1 MVPVLSLESNPTDF
15 RRWIKNLHATLLPL
29 KEDKNCAILIAMR
42 SLQLYSNL
50 FPSADDQISILLDG
64 SYRAVIRKVATEQY
78 GKQYIDS
85 IMESYDYLQAS
96 KDPDA
101 TVLSTP
107 GMSTRASAAKAL
119 AASTQIED
127 ATKEQAAQAA
137 AAAALTAQKL
147 DYVLA
152 LADAGINMHCV
163 ATLSKHLDPGL
174 LATVCEERTIMSL
187 LSKLK
192 AQFASDRV
200 RKTQLDLF
208 EYLLKSTRLVH
219 TASDYYLLLK
229 DAGVVLTAEEEQQA
243 IVTLRKSL
251 AARTPFR
258 ICVTL
263 QEMKAISKPDSSTTT
278 EVRLPDFIAKVHAL
292 EKENDKILQQAD
304 QKSAFPSGRTSE
316 CAFKLTGENPF
327 DNEVLLNSES
337 FDLNLVLGNR
347 RRPAPDAASAKGQ
360 EQPFKRGAGGSS
372 SGPAVAAS
380 PPGVSDTT
388 GATFHSGDGKQRC
401 TLCTSLSCA
410 GATVCSGIFDHN
422 HMGAPRRAA
431 LELLPQASISAAK
444 ARAAVARS
452 AQGQQPQSGH
462 ISQSSFFNEDGPG
475 FASGEMYS
483 SLSRLKLLLS
493 RTSQTAASMQP
504 PQDLMPVPL
513 LQIST
518 SQDLMPV
525 LPPPG
530 TSSSQD
536 LMPASRLPSRDLMPV
551 TLHSKLQ
558 RNSLCA
564 EAPAFLPV
572 SSQAHTSSRRTYAAA
587 AAAAT
592 VSQSEASDSAVFDSG
607 CGPAHCLSPADPC
620 AVLSDAT
627 DSTTHLVS
635 ATGSSV
641 LKTQTG
647 TGTIKTVCSNG
658 CIYNLRLPGKS
669 VTSAAFPRT
678 LVSASTMLQ
687 NDHRLHIGADGR
699 SGTVSTP
706 DGIEVPLVVKDGLY
720 TFPLPPVLPTSN
732 MYDALPRQQTLA
744 SSSVDVPSPE
754 SSPLCGSTSLLPSE
768 AVLRDF
774 DLLDSLHRAHNF
786 PGQAR
791 MRNLV
796 HNMHRDDPARPNPSS
811 IPAWLELSS
820 CKPYR
825 AMFSN
830 DDVPTSLQR
839 EFNLLDQLHA
849 SHGHPGQARMRLLL
863 LALSRDDPDADIPDI
878 SSIPAW
884 LRSRPCAA
892 CKLGGGVRPPLRAT
906 HPPLPAASAT
916 DAGCDISIDGSGAYP
931 HPTIDGNVQ
940 SFFVVDR
947 ATHVRWAFPTKSKDN
962 DTLLDTVLL
971 FQAHSTVKLRSLRV
985 DAELIGP
992 PLRQYCLEHGI
1003 KLTSCA
1009 PNTHSGNGIAE
1020 RAVGLIKTASR
1031 VCTKHACISTMLLDH
1046 AHICAAQQLSIA
1058 PSSSPIF
1065 GRIQSP
1071 ASAWLFATGS
1081 PAPFLH
1087 NTLEQAPFGCL
1098 VYGHVGKVS
1107 SAPNTDDRTRPGVFL
1122 NHDPLSTS
1130 YRVFHSD
1137 RKKVMSYA
1145 HVTIVPTRF
1154 PYCEQYFA
1162 GERPGTQDTADLLAW
1177 RQHSIYPLTKVDD
1190 EALANFVV
1198 GKQVHVSL
1206 HDLYPEYP
1214 HPWRAICQGIYRPQ
1228 HKSLTEVTAMRL
1240 VFSGYSGP
1248 LSSLSKAD
1256 RNTATA
1262 LAKHS
1267 AAITPLEIIVPVSAL
1282 KAGQTL
1288 PADDGRDHWYRPPR
1302 GSAIRP
1308 PNLRDL
1314 LKRNYPTARSL
1325 ADVAYASSNLLPYYP
1340 VHDALLPPTVSP
1352 DKTAEPVTLG
1362 TPSTGIT
1369 PKTPPSTS
1377 AKRTRKSGTRVIVPS
1392 RKVAN
1397 TRSARATWSPP
1408 SSNIIPNRTLCRKAA
1423 AVNPT
1428 SGTAPETNARRTSPR
1443 RQTPQAVF
1451 IVQQASTGTH
1461 LGWEPT
1467 SVAAAKKHSSWPL
1480 WEAAIDKEIAGLI
1493 ARGTWTVVDISDVPR
1508 GIRILPTKIVLKDK
1522 YLTGPK
1528 ARLVVR
1534 GDLEDDR
1541 PASDT
1546 YSATPAAAEIRTVFA
1561 LATQNGWKIHSLD
1574 VSQAF
1579 TQSDPLGSDEEI
1591 YIKPPAGYDCPP
1603 GTVWKLNRPLYGLS
1617 IAPKCWTTTL
1627 QRFLADYGFTKVNC
1641 SETFWKWS
1649 SPCGKHHIQIV
1660 YWVDDILL
1668 SFNNDDAAAAF
1679 KSAFLSRFDGTD
1691 DGPVHRFVGIDV
1703 TRSATQTHLSQEPLA
1718 RELLE
1723 KFGMSQCNA
1732 VLTPLEPGVLLLE
1745 SDRPAVP
1752 DPELRRNYQVIVG
1765 TLQYL
1770 CTYTRPDL
1778 VFATNQLAKHMSNPG
1793 PVHMQHARRVLR
1805 YLKGT
1810 ASLGITYTQDRPN
1823 PNGLLAW
1830 ADADWCSCTETR
1842 RSYSGYCLMLNGGAL
1857 SWKSAQQTAVCTSTM
1872 EAEWVSA
1879 SRCADEV
1886 LWLRRVL
1893 ADVGHEQKSPTP
1905 LMEDNRACRAL
1916 SECPITARSRHIDY
1930 RVMSLRER
1938 VADGVVKVFD
1948 CPTHD
1953 MLADP
1958 LTKNLPHPSFV
1969 RHRQVML
1976 GQDPATS
1983 PFIQISG

>member
-1 MVPVLSLESNPTDF
+1 
-15 RRWIKNLHATLLPL
+15 
-29 KEDKNCAILIAMR
+29 
-42 SLQLYSNL
+42 
-50 FPSADDQISILLDG
+50 
-64 SYRAVIRKVATEQY
+64 
-78 GKQYIDS
+78 
-85 IMESYDYLQAS
+85 
-96 KDPDA
+96 
-101 TVLSTP
+101 
-107 GMSTRASAAKAL
+107 
-119 AASTQIED
+119 
-127 ATKEQAAQAA
+127 
-137 AAAALTAQKL
+137 
-147 DYVLA
+147 
-152 LADAGINMHCV
+152 
-163 ATLSKHLDPGL
+163 
-174 LATVCEERTIMSL
+174 
-187 LSKLK
+187 
-192 AQFASDRV
+192 
-200 RKTQLDLF
+200 
-208 EYLLKSTRLVH
+208 
-219 TASDYYLLLK
+219 
-229 DAGVVLTAEEEQQA
+229 
-243 IVTLRKSL
+243 
-251 AARTPFR
+251 
-258 ICVTL
+258 
-263 QEMKAISKPDSSTTT
+263 
-278 EVRLPDFIAKVHAL
+278 
-292 EKENDKILQQAD
+292 
-304 QKSAFPSGRTSE
+304 
-316 CAFKLTGENPF
+316 
-327 DNEVLLNSES
+327 
-337 FDLNLVLGNR
+337 
-347 RRPAPDAASAKGQ
+347 
-360 EQPFKRGAGGSS
+360 
-372 SGPAVAAS
+372 
-380 PPGVSDTT
+380 
-388 GATFHSGDGKQRC
+388 
-401 TLCTSLSCA
+401 
-410 GATVCSGIFDHN
+410 
-422 HMGAPRRAA
+422 
-431 LELLPQASISAAK
+431 
-444 ARAAVARS
+444 
-452 AQGQQPQSGH
+452 
-462 ISQSSFFNEDGPG
+462 
-475 FASGEMYS
+475 
-483 SLSRLKLLLS
+483 
-493 RTSQTAASMQP
+493 
-504 PQDLMPVPL
+504 
-513 LQIST
+513 
-518 SQDLMPV
+518 
-525 LPPPG
+525 
-530 TSSSQD
+530 
-536 LMPASRLPSRDLMPV
+536 
-551 TLHSKLQ
+551 
-558 RNSLCA
+558 
-564 EAPAFLPV
+564 
-572 SSQAHTSSRRTYAAA
+572 
-587 AAAAT
+587 
-592 VSQSEASDSAVFDSG
+592 
-607 CGPAHCLSPADPC
+607 
-620 AVLSDAT
+620 
-627 DSTTHLVS
+627 
-635 ATGSSV
+635 
-641 LKTQTG
+641 
-647 TGTIKTVCSNG
+647 
-658 CIYNLRLPGKS
+658 
-669 VTSAAFPRT
+669 
-678 LVSASTMLQ
+678 
-687 NDHRLHIGADGR
+687 
-699 SGTVSTP
+699 
-706 DGIEVPLVVKDGLY
+706 
-720 TFPLPPVLPTSN
+720 
-732 MYDALPRQQTLA
+732 
-744 SSSVDVPSPE
+744 
-754 SSPLCGSTSLLPSE
+754 
-768 AVLRDF
+768 
-774 DLLDSLHRAHNF
+774 
-786 PGQAR
+786 

-884 LRSRPCAA
+884 LRSRPCSA

-1288 PADDGRDHWYRPPR
+1288 PADDGHDHWYRPPR

-1352 DKTAEPVTLG
+1352 DKTAEPVTSG
-1362 TPSTGIT
+1362 TPSTGVT
-1369 PKTPPSTS
+1369 PNTPPSTS

>member
-1 MVPVLSLESNPTDF
+1 M
-15 RRWIKNLHATLLPL
+15 HATLLPL
-29 KEDKNCAILIAMR
+29 KEDKTCAILIAMR
-42 SLQLYSNL
+42 SLHLHSNL
-50 FPSADDQISILLDG
+50 LPSADDQIPILLDG
-64 SYRAVIRKVATEQY
+64 AYRAVIRKVASEQY
-78 GKQYIDS
+78 GKQYIDP
-85 IMESYDYLQAS
+85 IMDAYDYLQDS
-96 KDPDA
+96 KESDA

-107 GMSTRASAAKAL
+107 GMSTRASAAKAAAAK
-119 AASTQIED
+119 AASTNIEG
-127 ATKEQAAQAA
+127 ATGAEAAQAA
-137 AAAALTAQKL
+137 AAAALVAKRL
-147 DYVLA
+147 DHVLS
-152 LADAGINMHCV
+152 LADAGINLHCV

-174 LATVCEERTIMSL
+174 LATVCEERKILPL
-187 LSKLK
+187 LSTLK

-200 RKTQLDLF
+200 RKTQLELF

-229 DAGVVLTAEEEQQA
+229 DAGVVLTAEEERQA
-243 IVTLRKSL
+243 IDTLIHSLAVRTPFTLCVTLRDL
-251 AARTPFR
+251 
-258 ICVTL
+258 
-263 QEMKAISKPDSSTTT
+263 KAISKPDSSTTT
-278 EVRLPDFIAKVHAL
+278 VVHLPDFIAKVHAL

-316 CAFKLTGENPF
+316 CVFKLTGENPF

-347 RRPAPDAASAKGQ
+347 RRPAPDAAAKGQ
-360 EQPFKRGAGGSS
+360 EQPTKRGATPGGGPSP
-372 SGPAVAAS
+372 GPAAAS
-380 PPGVSDTT
+380 SPTGVSDTT
-388 GATFHSGDGKQRC
+388 GATFHSGDGNQRC
-401 TLCTSLSCA
+401 TLCTSSSCS

-431 LELLPQASISAAK
+431 LERLPQASISAAK

-475 FASGEMYS
+475 SASGEMYS
-483 SLSRLKLLLS
+483 SLSRLNLLLP
-493 RTSQTAASMQP
+493 RTSQTAASVQP

-525 LPPPG
+525 LPPTGTMQDLTPACPG

-536 LMPASRLPSRDLMPV
+536 LMPVTLLPPRDLMPV
-551 TLHSKLQ
+551 TLHAELR

-572 SSQAHTSSRRTYAAA
+572 SPQAHTSRPRTYAAA
-587 AAAAT
+587 AATA
-592 VSQSEASDSAVFDSG
+592 SQSRSEVLASVFDSG
-607 CGPAHCLSPADPC
+607 CGPAHCLSPNDPY

-647 TGTIKTVCSNG
+647 TGTIRTVSSNG
-658 CIYNLRLPGKS
+658 CTYNLRLPGKS
-669 VTSAAFPRT
+669 VISSAFPRT

-687 NDHRLHIGADGR
+687 NGHRLHIGVDGR
-699 SGTVSTP
+699 SGTVSSP
-706 DGIEVPLVVKDGLY
+706 DGIKVPLVVKDGLF
-720 TFPLPPVLPTSN
+720 TLPLPPVLSTSN
-732 MYDALPRQQTLA
+732 MYNALPLQQTLA
-744 SSSVDVPSPE
+744 SSSVDVPSPK
-754 SSPLCGSTSLLPSE
+754 SSPLYGSTSLPSE

-791 MRNLV
+791 MRNIV
-796 HNMHRDDPARPNPSS
+796 HNMHSDDPARPNPSS

-830 DDVPTSLQR
+830 DDIPASLQR
-839 EFNLLDQLHA
+839 EFNLLDRLHA

-884 LRSRPCAA
+884 LRTRPCAA

-940 SFFVVDR
+940 SFFLVDR

-992 PLRQYCLEHGI
+992 PLRQYCLENGI

-1058 PSSSPIF
+1058 PSASPIF

-1145 HVTIVPTRF
+1145 HVTFVPTRF

-1162 GERPGTQDTADLLAW
+1162 GERPGTQDTADLLEW
-1177 RQHSIYPLTKVDD
+1177 RQHSIYPLPKVDD

-1206 HDLYPEYP
+1206 TDLYPEYP

-1262 LAKHS
+1262 LAEHS

-1282 KAGQTL
+1282 KTGQTL

-1314 LKRNYPTARSL
+1314 LKSNYPTARSL
-1325 ADVAYASSNLLPYYP
+1325 ADIAYASSNLLPYYP

-1352 DKTAEPVTLG
+1352 DTTAEPATSG
-1362 TPSTGIT
+1362 TPPVTTSKAK
-1369 PKTPPSTS
+1369 PASPS
-1377 AKRTRKSGTRVIVPS
+1377 AKRTRNSGTRVIVPS

-1408 SSNIIPNRTLCRKAA
+1408 SSNIIPNRALCRKATA
-1423 AVNPT
+1423 KPT
-1428 SGTAPETNARRTSPR
+1428 SGTAPDTNARRTSPR

-1461 LGWEPT
+1461 LG
-1467 SVAAAKKHSSWPL
+1467 V
-1480 WEAAIDKEIAGLI
+1480 DKE
-1493 ARGTWTVVDISDVPR
+1493 
-1508 GIRILPTKIVLKDK
+1508 
-1522 YLTGPK
+1522 
-1528 ARLVVR
+1528 
-1534 GDLEDDR
+1534 
-1541 PASDT
+1541 
-1546 YSATPAAAEIRTVFA
+1546 
-1561 LATQNGWKIHSLD
+1561 
-1574 VSQAF
+1574 
-1579 TQSDPLGSDEEI
+1579 
-1591 YIKPPAGYDCPP
+1591 
-1603 GTVWKLNRPLYGLS
+1603 
-1617 IAPKCWTTTL
+1617 
-1627 QRFLADYGFTKVNC
+1627 
-1641 SETFWKWS
+1641 
-1649 SPCGKHHIQIV
+1649 
-1660 YWVDDILL
+1660 
-1668 SFNNDDAAAAF
+1668 
-1679 KSAFLSRFDGTD
+1679 
-1691 DGPVHRFVGIDV
+1691 
-1703 TRSATQTHLSQEPLA
+1703 
-1718 RELLE
+1718 
-1723 KFGMSQCNA
+1723 
-1732 VLTPLEPGVLLLE
+1732 
-1745 SDRPAVP
+1745 
-1752 DPELRRNYQVIVG
+1752 
-1765 TLQYL
+1765 
-1770 CTYTRPDL
+1770 
-1778 VFATNQLAKHMSNPG
+1778 
-1793 PVHMQHARRVLR
+1793 
-1805 YLKGT
+1805 
-1810 ASLGITYTQDRPN
+1810 
-1823 PNGLLAW
+1823 
-1830 ADADWCSCTETR
+1830 
-1842 RSYSGYCLMLNGGAL
+1842 
-1857 SWKSAQQTAVCTSTM
+1857 
-1872 EAEWVSA
+1872 
-1879 SRCADEV
+1879 
-1886 LWLRRVL
+1886 
-1893 ADVGHEQKSPTP
+1893 
-1905 LMEDNRACRAL
+1905 
-1916 SECPITARSRHIDY
+1916 
-1930 RVMSLRER
+1930 
-1938 VADGVVKVFD
+1938 
-1948 CPTHD
+1948 
-1953 MLADP
+1953 
-1958 LTKNLPHPSFV
+1958 
-1969 RHRQVML
+1969 
-1976 GQDPATS
+1976 
-1983 PFIQISG
+1983 